1 MPLPILH
8 RHGRLAASKLACAVT
23 AYPAVVN
30 NNLAPTIAL
39 AKCVKECGFIPPIA
53 CGRRCCGDCMGKR
66 KKTGNARSDANQSKS
81 RRDGLTRT
89 IADSGTKPDERHST
103 TISRVELSAS
113 AKRIASET
121 NEPARAPS
129 QPTIYPFSVS
139 RPYFSVA
146 RREWRIEAREKW
158 GATFQQEW
166 EEYEGFDNI
175 TDANEAYESFRQAK
189 TRHEY
194 YGVRDALRRE
204 KVRRSARTN

>member
-1 MPLPILH
+1 
-8 RHGRLAASKLACAVT
+8 
-23 AYPAVVN
+23 
-30 NNLAPTIAL
+30 
-39 AKCVKECGFIPPIA
+39 
-53 CGRRCCGDCMGKR
+53 MGKR

-204 KVRRSARTN
+204 KDRRSASTN